1 MNRSFIPGYVWPKA
15 LAPEAWWF
23 VFSDG
28 ELVVQKHDGRVEV
41 PFARDL
47 ADLGI
52 GAGEQH
58 YLGHLGDHACLAA
71 ALPADARLPGS
82 FALQELRSLFGCVDD
97 EHFAI
102 AGRAS
107 QVLTWDRTHR
117 FCGQCGTPTVPLE
130 SERAR
135 RCPACGLTAYPRISP
150 CVIVLITR
158 GAEVL
163 LARGR
168 NFPSGRYSTPAGIVE
183 LGETLEETVVREVR
197 EEVGVEVEDIRY
209 FGSQPWPFPHQIM
222 VGFTCT
228 WKSGEI
234 HIDPEEIAD
243 AQWFTRDTMPQI
255 PPPLSIARRL
265 INSYLFA
272 ERAASPTE

>member
-1 MNRSFIPGYVWPKA
+1 VNRSFIPGYVWSEA
-15 LAPEAWWF
+15 LTREAWWF

-28 ELVVQKHDGRVEV
+28 ELVVHENDGRVEI
-41 PFARDL
+41 PFARSP

-52 GAGEQH
+52 DAGDRH
-58 YLGHLGDHACLAA
+58 YLGRLGDHACMAA
-71 ALPADARLPGS
+71 ALPADARLPNGYT
-82 FALQELRSLFGCVDD
+82 LQELRSLFGRIDD

-117 FCGQCGTPTVPLE
+117 FCGQCGTSTVPLD

-168 NFPSGRYSTPAGIVE
+168 SFPSGRYSTPAGFVE

-234 HIDPEEIAD
+234 RIDPEEIAD
-243 AQWFTRDTMPQI
+243 ARWFTRDAMPQI

-272 ERAASPTE
+272 EPAVPSTE